1 MSNSEITEDG
11 MKIPEEPKF
20 IGQST
25 LRKED
30 RRFVRGKGCYT
41 DDMVFPGML
50 HAAFVRSPYA
60 HARIKSINAEA
71 ALNLPGVVAV
81 ITGRELAEF
90 TSPFVCRQE
99 GAAPMEM
106 DALPIDKARFAGDPV
121 ACVVAVDR
129 YVAEDGVDLVEV
141 DWEELPPVLDMFHAA
156 DADQPLVDENIPSN
170 LHTHETRRYGNVEA
184 AFAKADRIVTAKFRT
199 QRLTHVPLETRSVV
213 AVWDDGREELTYYGA
228 AQTAHILRTTLA
240 ARLGLSENKVRV
252 ISPDVGGG
260 FGLKLPLFREEFTV
274 SAMSMRLKRP
284 IKWVEDRLENLT
296 ASNHAR
302 DDAVSVEV
310 AVRNDGTILGV
321 RADIWA
327 DFGAYAF
334 YPPSYIVHVIGWL
347 LLGAYKI
354 DDYEYTINVAITNK
368 CPSGTLRAPMAIV
381 TWATD
386 GMMHRVAEELG
397 LDPFEVRRKNMIT
410 LADQPYRSAPGYL
423 YEALTLRE
431 GFDQTLAEFDVQAFR
446 DEQARAAKKGRLL
459 GLGIASVVEPTTYG
473 SAWYKASGDDGSGHE
488 AATVK
493 LEPTGTIN
501 VMAGIVATGQG
512 YETSVAQVVA
522 EALGSDPKNVDVR
535 LGDTHIAPY
544 GMGSRGSRGAA
555 AGHGVAYLAALDL
568 REKVLKIAA
577 HLLQRPVEN
586 LRIAKDTIFAA
597 DNPGVSMPVSE
608 IARIAYNDP
617 TSLPEGTPPGLE
629 VHRTYDPPFMTFSNA
644 THLCLVEI
652 DAGTGGVE
660 ITRYNVL
667 EDAGTL
673 INPMIVD
680 GQVHGGV
687 VLGIGQVLLEE
698 IHYDDQGMNVS
709 ATLADYLLPTLDS
722 VPMIEVSHVETRN
735 PNTPNGIKGMA
746 EGPVQGAVASV
757 ALAVQDALAQVGAHL
772 DELPMTP
779 SRVLE
784 ALRTARAREKS

>member
-1 MSNSEITEDG
+1 MSNLSAETA
-11 MKIPEEPKF
+11 MLEEPKF
-20 IGQST
+20 IGQRT
-25 LRKED
+25 PRKED
-30 RRFVRGKGCYT
+30 RRFVRGKGCFT
-41 DDMVFPGML
+41 DDMVFSGML
-50 HAAFVRSPYA
+50 HAAFVRSPHA
-60 HARIKSINAEA
+60 HARIKSIDTEA
-71 ALNLPGVVAV
+71 ALKLPGVVAV
-81 ITGRELAEF
+81 VTGRELTEF
-90 TSPFVCRQE
+90 TTPFVCRQE
-99 GAAPMEM
+99 GAPPMEM
-106 DALPIDKARFAGDPV
+106 DALPVDKARFAGDPV

-141 DWEELPPVLDMFHAA
+141 DWEVLPPVLDMYHAA
-156 DADQPLVDENIPSN
+156 DAGMPLVDEKLPSN
-170 LHTHETRRYGNVEA
+170 MHTHETRRYGDVTA
-184 AFAKADRIVTAKFRT
+184 AFAKADRIVTAKFQT
-199 QRLTHVPLETRSVV
+199 QRLTHVPIETRSVV

-240 ARLGLSENKVRV
+240 SRLGLSENKVRV

-310 AVRNDGTILGV
+310 AVLNDGTILGV
-321 RADIWA
+321 RADLWA

-334 YPPSYIVHVIGWL
+334 YPPSYIIHVVGWL
-347 LLGAYKI
+347 LLGAYKV
-354 DDYEYTINVAITNK
+354 DNYEYTINVAITNK

-397 LDPFEVRRKNMIT
+397 LDAFEVRRRNMIT
-410 LADQPYRSAPGYL
+410 LDDQPYRSAPGYL

-431 GFDQTLAEFDVQAFR
+431 GFDQTLAEFDVKAFR
-446 DEQARAAKKGRLL
+446 NEQARAAKEGRLL

-501 VMAGIVATGQG
+501 VMAGIVASGQG

-522 EALGSDPKNVDVR
+522 EALGSDPANVDVR

-555 AGHGVAYLAALDL
+555 AGHGVAYLAAMEL

-577 HLLQRPVEN
+577 HLLQRPMES
-586 LRIAKDTIFAA
+586 LRIVNSRVVAG
-597 DNPGVSMPVSE
+597 DNPGVSIPVSE
-608 IARIAYNDP
+608 VARIAYNDP
-617 TSLPEGTPPGLE
+617 ISLPEGVSPGLE

-644 THLCLVEI
+644 THLCQVEVDPETGCVEI
-652 DAGTGGVE
+652 K
-660 ITRYNVL
+660 RYHVL
-667 EDAGTL
+667 EDAGTM

-687 VLGIGQVLLEE
+687 ALGIGQALLEE
-698 IHYDDQGMNVS
+698 IRYDEQGMNVS
-709 ATLADYLLPTLDS
+709 ATLADYLVPTMDT
-722 VPMIEVSHVETRN
+722 VPVIEVKHVETRS

-757 ALAVQDALAQVGAHL
+757 ALAVQDALALAGARLHQ
-772 DELPMTP
+772 LPMTP
-779 SRVLE
+779 TRVLE
-784 ALRTARAREKS
+784 ALRAGNARANVRG